1 VRKCADAVAEQH
13 KVERLLGTVHELPF
27 DAAAA
32 AKAALV
38 RATLEGT
45 GSPIGPY
52 DTLLAGHAISLGF
65 VLVTH
70 NTAEFSR
77 VAGLVLEDWQASAPS

>member
-1 VRKCADAVAEQH
+1 M
-13 KVERLLGTVHELPF
+13 LGTVHQLPF

-32 AKAALV
+32 AEAAMV
-38 RATLEGT
+38 RATLEAT
-45 GSPIGPY
+45 GQPIGPY

-70 NTAEFSR
+70 NTIEFSR
-77 VAGLVLEDWQASAPS
+77 VPGLVLEDWQAPAPS